1 MSEKPPHE
9 AMGTGTATLNAGKGP
24 GGPGGPPGRPKLEKF
39 AYDCMSSHAGAQC
52 KADTAT
58 VWAPQLAPLRK
69 IVFKIMFGATMLLII
84 IMWLCL
90 PFYWGSCELRAQSW
104 RTPFD

>member
-1 MSEKPPHE
+1 
-9 AMGTGTATLNAGKGP
+9 MGLPVGQSWKSSPTTVCPLTPVRNA
-24 GGPGGPPGRPKLEKF
+24 
-39 AYDCMSSHAGAQC
+39 